1 MQGQSTIATKKYLA
15 QATQFAEF
23 SADLLAQTLLA
34 SDYAAQVLQQH
45 PALILADYQRDQYVV
60 PFGWDQL
67 QQQVSAALMGIT
79 DDASW
84 MRAMRLLRQR
94 LMFRWIWRDANRL
107 TDVVQLTREL
117 SDFADISIQAA
128 VAYAQLALVEKY
140 GEPMGTDGQV
150 QELIVIA
157 MGKHGAQELNL
168 SSDIDLIFAFDE
180 AGETTGDAR
189 GKRQIEVQQFMIQW
203 GQAVI
208 RLLDQQTV
216 DGFVWRV
223 DMRLRPWGDGS
234 ALALSH
240 VALERYLEQH
250 GREWERYAWIKARVV
265 TGGQNSGQ
273 AGAQLLAMTR
283 PFVYRRYVD
292 YSAFAALREM
302 KGMIAREVL
311 RRNTQDDIKL
321 GSGGI
326 REIEFIVQAFQLI
339 QGGARRELRG
349 VQCLQML
356 ACLGELNMLP
366 ADQVVQLRVA
376 YLFLRRLEHAIQAL
390 QDQQTQQLPQDLEQQ
405 QRIAEVLGFA
415 DWAGLLVQLEQHRK
429 VVRQGFAEVIADR
442 CPDAGVLD
450 AEQLA
455 PQLFAQLDDATQQ
468 QIQHLLSPE
477 QLAKLPEQS
486 VQRLR
491 AVWPHLVQALLKLPQ
506 PQIALQRLIP
516 LLEKVLRR
524 SVYLVM
530 LLENTGALYRL
541 VKMLAASPWIS
552 EELVRYPVLLD
563 EFLSADLQTLP
574 SRQDL
579 ADRLRQQLLRIE
591 RDDSEGQMRELRLF
605 KKSEVLAVAASDVL
619 AERPLMKVSDAL
631 TEIAEV
637 VLDAALN
644 LALQSMMARHGLP
657 LRSSG
662 ERATLDA
669 PAFAIVGYGKLG
681 GIEMSYSS
689 DLDIVF
695 LHDVDEQADTDGAKP
710 LSGMAFCTRLAQKVM
725 TLLTTQTL
733 DGRAYEID
741 TRLRPSGQ
749 AGMLVVSLQAF
760 EQYQLKSAWL
770 WEHQALVRA
779 RGACGGARVLAAF
792 AQIRQRILTLPRDE
806 AAAHETLR
814 EEVREMRQKMRDHL
828 GSRKAQR
835 EAGFFHLK
843 HDAGGIVDIEF
854 MAQYGVLAWSAENP
868 DLARYSDNVRLL
880 DDLAT
885 AGCLSRADADALT
898 DAYLRLRV
906 ATHQLALA
914 QMPIVVPAAA
924 WHSTRMIVH
933 TLWRRLIDPT
943 AMALDD

>member
-1 MQGQSTIATKKYLA
+1 MQAKSPISTKIYLD
-15 QATQFAEF
+15 QARQYPEF
-23 SADLLAQTLLA
+23 SADLLAKTLLA
-34 SDYAAQVLQQH
+34 SDYAAHVLNQQTT
-45 PALILADYQRDQYVV
+45 LIVQDYQHDQYAYSWDV
-60 PFGWDQL
+60 DQL
-67 QQQVSAALMGIT
+67 QQRLTDALLGVQ
-79 DDASW
+79 DEASW
-84 MRAMRLLRQR
+84 MQAMRRLRQR
-94 LMFRWIWRDANRL
+94 LMFRWIWRDANGL
-107 TDVVQLTREL
+107 TDVVQLTHEL
-117 SDFADISIQAA
+117 SDFADLSIQAA
-128 VAYAQLALVEKY
+128 LAYARVALVEKY
-140 GEPMGTDGQV
+140 GQPIGLDGQV
-150 QELIVIA
+150 QDLIVIA

-180 AGETTGDAR
+180 AGETTGNAR

-203 GQAVI
+203 GQTVI

-223 DMRLRPWGDGS
+223 DMRLRPWGEGS
-234 ALALSH
+234 PLALSH
-240 VALERYLEQH
+240 AALERYLEQH
-250 GREWERYAWIKARVV
+250 GREWERYAWIKARVIA
-265 TGGQNSGQ
+265 GGS
-273 AGAQLLAMTR
+273 AGEQLLAMTR

-292 YSAFAALREM
+292 YSAFAAMREM

-311 RRNTQDDIKL
+311 RRNTQDNIKL

-349 VQCLQML
+349 VSCLEML
-356 ACLGELNMLP
+356 DCLGELGMLP
-366 ADQVVQLRVA
+366 VDQVMHLRAA

-390 QDQQTQQLPQDLEQQ
+390 QDQQTQQLPQDPDQQ
-405 QRIAEVLGFA
+405 QRLAQVLGFV
-415 DWAGLLVQLEQHRK
+415 DWLGLLEQLEQHRA
-429 VVRQGFAEVIADR
+429 VVRLGFAEVIADR
-442 CPDAGVLD
+442 CPEAGALD
-450 AEQLA
+450 LEQLE
-455 PQLFAQLDDATQQ
+455 QRLFAQLDPSTQQ
-468 QIQHLLSPE
+468 QIHLLLSPE

-486 VQRLR
+486 AQRLR
-491 AVWPHLVQALLKLPQ
+491 AVWPHLLQALLKLQRPQ
-506 PQIALQRLIP
+506 VALQHLIP

-541 VKMLAASPWIS
+541 VNMLAASPWIS

-563 EFLSADLQTLP
+563 EFLSADLHALP

-591 RDDSEGQMRELRLF
+591 PEDTEGQMRELRLF

-619 AERPLMKVSDAL
+619 AERPLMKVSDTL
-631 TEIAEV
+631 TDIAEV
-637 VLDAALN
+637 VLDQALT
-644 LALQSMMARHGLP
+644 LALQSMSARYGLP
-657 LRSSG
+657 LRTDG
-662 ERATLDA
+662 ERATLDT
-669 PAFAIVGYGKLG
+669 PAFAIIGYGKLG

-710 LSGMAFCTRLAQKVM
+710 ISGMLFATRLAQKVIS
-725 TLLTTQTL
+725 LLTTQTL

-749 AGMLVVSLQAF
+749 AGMLVISLQGF

-806 AAAHETLR
+806 MRVR

-828 GSRKAQR
+828 GSSKAQR

-854 MAQYGVLAWSAENP
+854 MAQYGVLAWSAANP

-898 DAYLRLRV
+898 DAYLRVRA

-914 QMPIVVPAAA
+914 QLPLSVEAVT
-924 WHSTRMIVH
+924 WHSTRTIVY
-933 TLWRRLIDPT
+933 TLWQRLIDP
-943 AMALDD
+943 MALPLDD

>member
-1 MQGQSTIATKKYLA
+1 MQDQAVIATKKYSEHV
-15 QATQFAEF
+15 QQYPEF
-23 SADLLAQTLLA
+23 SATGLAQTLLA
-34 SDYAAQVLQQH
+34 SDYALQVLQQH
-45 PALILADYQRDQYVV
+45 PTQILVDYQRDQYVL
-60 PFGWDQL
+60 PMGLAEL
-67 QQQVSAALMGIT
+67 QQCMTDALIHIQSDAA
-79 DDASW
+79 W
-84 MRAMRLLRQR
+84 MQAMRILRQR
-94 LMFRWIWRDANRL
+94 LMFRWIWRDANQL

-117 SDFADISIQAA
+117 SDFADLSIQAA
-128 VAYAQLALVEKY
+128 VDYARGALVEKY
-140 GEPMGTDGQV
+140 GEPMGKAGQV
-150 QELIVIA
+150 QDLIVIA

-234 ALALSH
+234 PLALSH

-265 TGGQNSGQ
+265 TGGS

-292 YSAFAALREM
+292 YSAFAAMREM
-302 KGMIAREVL
+302 KSMIAREVL

-321 GSGGI
+321 GAGGI

-349 VQCLQML
+349 VSCLAML
-356 ACLGELNMLP
+356 ECLGELNMLP
-366 ADQVVQLRVA
+366 LDQVARLQAA
-376 YLFLRRLEHAIQAL
+376 YVFLRRLEHAIQAM
-390 QDQQTQQLPQDLEQQ
+390 QDQQTQQLPQNPAQQ
-405 QRIAEVLGFA
+405 QRIAQVLGFA
-415 DWAGLLVQLEQHRK
+415 DWAGLLQQLEQHRA
-429 VVRQGFAEVIADR
+429 VVRLGFTEVIAER
-442 CPDAGVLD
+442 CPEVGVLH
-450 AEQLA
+450 AEQFEQ
-455 PQLFAQLDDATQQ
+455 QLFAQLDDATQQ
-468 QIQHLLSPE
+468 QISVLLSSE
-477 QLAKLPEQS
+477 QLLKLPEQAA
-486 VQRLR
+486 QRLK
-491 AVWPHLVQALLKLPQ
+491 AVWPHLLQALLRLDQ

-563 EFLSADLQTLP
+563 EFLSADLHALP

-591 RDDSEGQMRELRLF
+591 RDDTEGQMRELRLF

-631 TEIAEV
+631 TDIAEV
-637 VLDAALN
+637 VLDTALN

-657 LRSSG
+657 MRISG
-662 ERATLDA
+662 DRATLDA

-695 LHDVDEQADTDGAKP
+695 LHDVDEHVDTDGAKSI
-710 LSGMAFCTRLAQKVM
+710 SGMAFCTRLAQKVM

-749 AGMLVVSLQAF
+749 AGMLVVSLQGF

-779 RGACGGARVLAAF
+779 RGACGGVRVLAAF

-806 AAAHETLR
+806 TEVR
-814 EEVREMRQKMRDHL
+814 EEVREMRQKMLDHL
-828 GSRKAQR
+828 GSSKAQR
-835 EAGFFHLK
+835 EAGVFHLK

-854 MAQYGVLAWSAENP
+854 MAQYGVLAWSSANP

-898 DAYLRLRV
+898 DAYLRLRA

-914 QMPIVVPAAA
+914 QAPLSVEAVT
-924 WHSTRMIVH
+924 WHSTRIIVH

-943 AMALDD
+943 AMPLDD

>member
-1 MQGQSTIATKKYLA
+1 MQDPSAIATKKYQDQAA
-15 QATQFAEF
+15 QFPEF
-23 SADLLAQTLLA
+23 SADLLVQTLLA
-34 SDYAAQVLQQH
+34 SDYTAQVLQQH
-45 PALILADYQRDQYVV
+45 SALILADYLVDQYTQAL
-60 PFGWDQL
+60 DLAQL
-67 QQQVSAALMGIT
+67 QQQVSATVTGIT
-79 DDASW
+79 DDARW
-84 MRAMRLLRQR
+84 MQAMRLLRQR
-94 LMFRWIWRDANRL
+94 LMFRWIWRDANAL

-117 SDFADISIQAA
+117 SDFADLSIQAA
-128 VAYAQLALVEKY
+128 VAYARVALVEKY
-140 GEPMGTDGQV
+140 GEPIGIDGKV

-208 RLLDQQTV
+208 RLLDQQTI

-234 ALALSH
+234 PLALSH
-240 VALERYLEQH
+240 AALERYLEQH

-302 KGMIAREVL
+302 KSMIAREVL

-356 ACLGELNMLP
+356 ACLGELHMLP
-366 ADQVVQLRVA
+366 ADQVAQLRAA

-390 QDQQTQQLPQDLEQQ
+390 QDQQTQQLPQDPEQQ
-405 QRIAEVLGFA
+405 QRIALVLGFS
-415 DWAGLLVQLEQHRK
+415 DWAALLSQLEQHRR

-442 CPDAGVLD
+442 CPPEGALD
-450 AEQLA
+450 TTQLEQ
-455 PQLFAQLDDATQQ
+455 QLLAQLDEVTREQM
-468 QIQHLLSPE
+468 QHLLSPE

-506 PQIALQRLIP
+506 PQIAVQRLIP

-563 EFLSADLQTLP
+563 EFLSADLHALP

-591 RDDSEGQMRELRLF
+591 RDDTEGQMRELRLF

-631 TEIAEV
+631 TDTAEV

-760 EQYQLKSAWL
+760 EQYQLKGAWL

-806 AAAHETLR
+806 NVVR

-828 GSRKAQR
+828 GSSKAQR

-854 MAQYGVLAWSAENP
+854 MAQYGVLAWSSANP
-868 DLARYSDNVRLL
+868 DLARFSDNVRLL

-898 DAYLRLRV
+898 DAYLRLRA

-914 QMPIVVPAAA
+914 QMPIVVPATT
-924 WHSTRMIVH
+924 WQSTRMIVH
-933 TLWRRLIDPT
+933 TLWRRLIDP
-943 AMALDD
+943 MAQPLDD

>member
-45 PALILADYQRDQYVV
+45 STLILADYLVDQYTQAL
-60 PFGWDQL
+60 DLAQL
-67 QQQVSAALMGIT
+67 QQQVSAAVTGIT

-84 MRAMRLLRQR
+84 MQAMRLLRQR

-117 SDFADISIQAA
+117 SDFADLSIQAA
-128 VAYAQLALVEKY
+128 VAYARVALVEKY
-140 GEPMGTDGQV
+140 GQPIGIDGKV

-208 RLLDQQTV
+208 RLLDQQTI

-234 ALALSH
+234 PLALSH
-240 VALERYLEQH
+240 AALERYLEQH

-302 KGMIAREVL
+302 KSMIAREVL

-356 ACLGELNMLP
+356 ACLGELHMLP
-366 ADQVVQLRVA
+366 ADQVAQLRAA

-390 QDQQTQQLPQDLEQQ
+390 QDQQTQQLPQDPSQQ
-405 QRIAEVLGFA
+405 QRIALVLGFA
-415 DWAGLLVQLEQHRK
+415 DWPALLLQLEQHRR

-442 CPDAGVLD
+442 CPPEGALD
-450 AEQLA
+450 TTQLEQ
-455 PQLFAQLDDATQQ
+455 QLLAQLDEVTREQM
-468 QIQHLLSPE
+468 QHLLSPE

-506 PQIALQRLIP
+506 PQVAVQRLIP

-563 EFLSADLQTLP
+563 EFLSADLHALP

-591 RDDSEGQMRELRLF
+591 RDDTEGQMRELRLF

-631 TEIAEV
+631 TDTAEV

-760 EQYQLKSAWL
+760 EQYQLKGAWL

-806 AAAHETLR
+806 AVVR

-828 GSRKAQR
+828 GSSKAQR

-854 MAQYGVLAWSAENP
+854 MAQYGVLAWSSANP
-868 DLARYSDNVRLL
+868 DLARFSDNVRLL

-914 QMPIVVPAAA
+914 QMPIVVPATT
-924 WHSTRMIVH
+924 WQSTRMIVH
-933 TLWRRLIDPT
+933 TLWRRLIDP
-943 AMALDD
+943 MAQPLDD

>member
-1 MQGQSTIATKKYLA
+1 MQDPTMIATKKYFDQAA
-15 QATQFAEF
+15 QFPEF
-23 SADLLAQTLLA
+23 PADLLAQTLLA

-45 PALILADYQRDQYVV
+45 MAVILADYQADQYAEA
-60 PFGWDQL
+60 FDGAQL
-67 QQQVSAALMGIT
+67 QQRVSAALTGTT

-84 MRAMRLLRQR
+84 MQAMRLLRQR

-117 SDFADISIQAA
+117 SDFADLSIQAA
-128 VAYAQLALVEKY
+128 VAYARVALVEKY
-140 GEPMGTDGQV
+140 GQPIGVDGKV

-180 AGETTGDAR
+180 AGETSGDAR

-208 RLLDQQTV
+208 RLLDQQTI

-234 ALALSH
+234 PLALSH
-240 VALERYLEQH
+240 AALERYLEQH

-265 TGGQNSGQ
+265 TGGQ

-292 YSAFAALREM
+292 YSAFAAMREM
-302 KGMIAREVL
+302 KSMIAREVL

-366 ADQVVQLRVA
+366 ADQVAQLRAA

-390 QDQQTQQLPQDLEQQ
+390 QDQQTQQLPQDPVQQ
-405 QRIAEVLGFA
+405 QRIAQVLGLA
-415 DWAGLLVQLEQHRK
+415 DWRVLVHMLEQHRR
-429 VVRQGFAEVIADR
+429 VVREGFAEVIADR
-442 CPDAGVLD
+442 CPEQGTLD
-450 AEQLA
+450 TLQLEQ
-455 PQLFAQLDDATQQ
+455 QLLTQLDEATQQ
-468 QIQHLLSPE
+468 QLQHLRSPE

-491 AVWPHLVQALLKLPQ
+491 AVWPHLVQALLRLDQ
-506 PQIALQRLIP
+506 PQLALQRLIP

-552 EELVRYPVLLD
+552 EEIVRYPVLLD
-563 EFLSADLQTLP
+563 EFLSADLHALP

-591 RDDSEGQMRELRLF
+591 RDDTEGQMRELRLF

-631 TEIAEV
+631 TDTAEV

-760 EQYQLKSAWL
+760 EQYQQKSAWL

-779 RGACGGARVLAAF
+779 RGVAGGARVLAAF

-806 AAAHETLR
+806 NVVR

-828 GSRKAQR
+828 GSSKAQR

-854 MAQYGVLAWSAENP
+854 MAQYGVLAWSSANP
-868 DLARYSDNVRLL
+868 DLARFSDNVRLL

-898 DAYLRLRV
+898 DAYLRLRA

-914 QMPIVVPAAA
+914 QMPIVVPATT
-924 WHSTRMIVH
+924 WQSTRMIVH
-933 TLWRRLIDPT
+933 TLWRRLIDP
-943 AMALDD
+943 MAQPLDD